1 VNCTGKESIDEQ
13 IDHGLVG
20 VVKGPDRDLVD
31 LDEPTVY
38 LEVYYKHGEWAL
50 REGYSHLIEE
60 AMEDLARK
68 MGAEEWNKLSAE
80 EQMSAALEQN
90 EEDVR
95 EQNGWGVVARIAGT
109 IYARL

>member
-1 VNCTGKESIDEQ
+1 MN
-13 IDHGLVG
+13 
-20 VVKGPDRDLVD
+20 

-38 LEVYYKHGEWAL
+38 LEVYYNHGEWAL

-60 AMEDLARK
+60 SMEDLAWK
-68 MGAEEWNKLSAE
+68 MGADEWNELSAE
-80 EQMSAALEQN
+80 EQMDAALEQN

-109 IYARL
+109 IYAML

>member
-1 VNCTGKESIDEQ
+1 M
-13 IDHGLVG
+13 
-20 VVKGPDRDLVD
+20 KGPDRILMD

-38 LEVYYKHGEWAL
+38 LEVYYKQGEWAL

-60 AMEDLARK
+60 AMEDLAWK
-68 MGAEEWNKLSAE
+68 MDADEWNELSAE
-80 EQMSAALEQN
+80 EQMDFALEQN

-109 IYARL
+109 IYAML